1 MAPFCPSQSW
11 KIWNILRVVFWK
23 IAKKHFANGKNDWME
38 RMTEWWMDRMTDETT
53 RVEDKPLKSVGPTKD
68 EPMDRQTHEDP
79 AQVNK
84 KGQIS
89 GFCITGVR
97 ASA

>member
-1 MAPFCPSQSW
+1 
-11 KIWNILRVVFWK
+11 
-23 IAKKHFANGKNDWME
+23 
-38 RMTEWWMDRMTDETT
+38 MDRMTDEIT